1 MNSGG
6 ATVHDEANAR
16 ADMSEKYDQLQDSD
30 FELVRARLALLRA
43 TGDLESWVGVPK

>member
-16 ADMSEKYDQLQDSD
+16 SDMSEKYNQLQDSD
-30 FELVRARLALLRA
+30 FELVRGRLALLRA
-43 TGDLESWVGVPK
+43 TGDLETWVGLHK